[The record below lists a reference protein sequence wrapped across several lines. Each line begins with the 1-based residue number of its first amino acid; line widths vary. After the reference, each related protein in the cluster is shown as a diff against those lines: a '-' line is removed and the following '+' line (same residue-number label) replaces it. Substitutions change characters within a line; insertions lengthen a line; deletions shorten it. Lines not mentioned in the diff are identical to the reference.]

1 MTDKQKTTGSTIGI
15 IDGNEKIINLKKKYR
30 GNPLF
35 KDKSISWTLLLSA
48 KIEIIRR
55 IKSAELINNCFTIY
69 FSINFIDIIELK
81 KYN

>member
-15 IDGNEKIINLKKKYR
+15 IDGNEKIINLKKKYK

-55 IKSAELINNCFTIY
+55 IKSAKLINNCFTIY